1 MALDKESYLEFS
13 LSYSIAMKNG
23 IVNIAGR
30 VVISNGDTYTVTQA
44 YIPLEFDGG
53 SDGDRATIIVN
64 GESFVIGNVAGK
76 FVWDLGGSGETTF
89 SDKDDYIEIEIGDS
103 DYRITFE
110 GFGSILFSV
119 EARNIMSSSSSSS
132 SSGEYSSSSS
142 SSSGGYSSSSSSSS
156 GGYSSSSSSSS
167 SEGYS
172 SSSSSSSSSSGGH
185 SSSSSSSSSEGYSSS
200 SSSSS
205 SEGYSSSSSS
215 SSYGFIDKDLIAHY
229 KMNDNAANTTVTDS
243 QENANGTFI
252 DAAGDP
258 NTDAHTTT
266 GKINEALTFDG
277 SDDYINCTD
286 WAGFQFGASQDFSV
300 ACWFKTSTTGTLK
313 RLVSW
318 QNSASNPYWAVRI
331 ETSNYLRCLF
341 RDSGGTLGSATDS
354 INVCDGGWHHAVA
367 TMDRDGAM
375 KIYLD
380 GNYRVQDSNISDVG
394 DLDSDQPLVIGC
406 RYEGSTVT
414 QVMNGDI
421 DDVRI
426 YNRALTQDDITLLWN
441 NGNGTEE

>member
-172 SSSSSSSSSSGGH
+172 SSSSSSS
-185 SSSSSSSSSEGYSSS
+185 
-200 SSSSS
+200 
-205 SEGYSSSSSS
+205 
-215 SSYGFIDKDLIAHY
+215 YGFIDKDLIAHY

-243 QENANGTFI
+243 QGNANGTFI

-354 INVCDGGWHHAVA
+354 INVCDGDWHHVAV

-394 DLDSDQPLVIGC
+394 DLDADQPLVIGC
-406 RYEGSTVT
+406 RYEGATVT
-414 QVMNGDI
+414 QVMNGPT

-426 YNRALTQDDITLLWN
+426 YNRVLSSTEIKSIWN
-441 NGNGTEE
+441 NGNGTEA